1 VSKRI
6 LIADDSNSVRRVV
19 RRWLES
25 RGLTVCGEAA
35 DGLEAIDKVRELKP
49 DLILLDLAMPKL
61 NGAAAASVIKKS
73 MPKVPIILFT
83 MYEDAVDSLASAV
96 GVDMVLSKPDGINNL
111 VERVEHLLD
120 SKQPS
125 CASGAPLGMK

>member
-1 VSKRI
+1 VSKSI
-6 LIADDSNSVRRVV
+6 LIADDNVSVRRVV

-35 DGLEAIDKVRELKP
+35 DGLEAIQKVSELRP

-61 NGAAAASVIKKS
+61 NGAAAASAIRKL
-73 MPKVPIILFT
+73 MPKLPIILFT

-120 SKQPS
+120 SN
-125 CASGAPLGMK
+125 

>member
-1 VSKRI
+1 MSKSI
-6 LIADDSNSVRRVV
+6 LIADDNVSVRRVV

-35 DGLEAIDKVRELKP
+35 DGLEAIQKVSELRP

-61 NGAAAASVIKKS
+61 NGAAAASVIRKL
-73 MPKVPIILFT
+73 MPKLPIILFT

-120 SKQPS
+120 SNQN
-125 CASGAPLGMK
+125 GARALRE

>member
-1 VSKRI
+1 VSKSI
-6 LIADDSNSVRRVV
+6 LIADDNVSVRRVV

-35 DGLEAIDKVRELKP
+35 DGLEAIQKVSELRP

-61 NGAAAASVIKKS
+61 NGAAAASVIRKL
-73 MPKVPIILFT
+73 MPKLPIILFT

-120 SKQPS
+120 SNQN
-125 CASGAPLGMK
+125 GARALRE

>member
-1 VSKRI
+1 VSKSI
-6 LIADDSNSVRRVV
+6 LIADDNDSVRRVV

-35 DGLEAIDKVRELKP
+35 DGLEAIEKVSELKP

-61 NGAAAASVIKKS
+61 NGAAAASVIRKL
-73 MPKVPIILFT
+73 MPKLPIILFT

-111 VERVEHLLD
+111 VDRVEHLLD
-120 SKQPS
+120 SNQN
-125 CASGAPLGMK
+125 GARTLRE

>member
-1 VSKRI
+1 MSKSI
-6 LIADDSNSVRRVV
+6 LIADDNESVRRVV

-35 DGLEAIDKVRELKP
+35 DGLEAIEKVSELRP

-61 NGAAAASVIKKS
+61 NGAAAASVIRKL
-73 MPKVPIILFT
+73 MPKLPIILFT

-120 SKQPS
+120 SNQNGTR
-125 CASGAPLGMK
+125 ALRE

>member
-1 VSKRI
+1 MSKSI
-6 LIADDSNSVRRVV
+6 LIADDNESVRRVV

-35 DGLEAIDKVRELKP
+35 DGLEAIEKVSELKP

-61 NGAAAASVIKKS
+61 NGVAAASVIRKL
-73 MPKVPIILFT
+73 MPKLPIILFT

-111 VERVEHLLD
+111 VDRVEHLLD
-120 SKQPS
+120 SNQN
-125 CASGAPLGMK
+125 GARALRG

>member
-1 VSKRI
+1 VSKSI
-6 LIADDSNSVRRVV
+6 LIADDNESVRRVV

-35 DGLEAIDKVRELKP
+35 DGLEAIEKVSELRP

-61 NGAAAASVIKKS
+61 NGAAAASVIRKL
-73 MPKVPIILFT
+73 MPKLPVILFT

-111 VERVEHLLD
+111 VDRVEHLLD
-120 SKQPS
+120 SNQN
-125 CASGAPLGMK
+125 GARALRE